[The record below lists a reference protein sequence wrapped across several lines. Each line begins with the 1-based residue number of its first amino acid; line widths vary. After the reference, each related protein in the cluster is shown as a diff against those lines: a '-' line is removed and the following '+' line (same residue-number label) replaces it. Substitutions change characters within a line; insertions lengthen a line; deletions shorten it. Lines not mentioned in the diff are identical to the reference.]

1 MDVFHSGERA
11 VHNML
16 GVQKIANTASTM
28 IQPTLTKRF
37 MAFLNGQN
45 SFMISSM
52 DEKGR
57 VWSSFLAGKEGIIK
71 AVDCDL
77 IKINVGIIE
86 ETNL

>member
-37 MAFLNGQN
+37 MAFLNG
-45 SFMISSM
+45 
-52 DEKGR
+52 
-57 VWSSFLAGKEGIIK
+57 
-71 AVDCDL
+71 
-77 IKINVGIIE
+77 
-86 ETNL
+86 